1 MAEDIQMDQIGLVGS
16 HKIGHEVIFYADP
29 VHDKINSKG

>member
-1 MAEDIQMDQIGLVGS
+1 MDQIGLVGS